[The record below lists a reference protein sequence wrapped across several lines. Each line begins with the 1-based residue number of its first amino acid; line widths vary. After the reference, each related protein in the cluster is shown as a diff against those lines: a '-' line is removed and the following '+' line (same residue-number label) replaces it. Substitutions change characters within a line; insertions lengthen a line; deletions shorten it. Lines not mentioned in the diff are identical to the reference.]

1 MSVRH
6 FQLAEL
12 VSNLKRQKDQLELKL
27 HLGQAEVK
35 DQWAQLETKLKRLQS
50 DFEPV
55 SNAASE
61 MTENVF
67 SALELAAGELKQGYD
82 RLSEAV
88 ENKKKS

>member
-1 MSVRH
+1 MSERH
-6 FQLAEL
+6 SQLAEL
-12 VSNLKRQKDQLELKL
+12 VSNLKRQKDQLALKL

-35 DQWAQLETKLKRLQS
+35 DQWAQLETRLKRLQS
-50 DFEPV
+50 DLEPV
-55 SNAASE
+55 SDAASE

-88 ENKKKS
+88 ENEKKS

>member
-1 MSVRH
+1 MSKRH
-6 FQLAEL
+6 SQLAEL

-27 HLGQAEVK
+27 HLGQKEAK
-35 DQWAQLETKLKRLQS
+35 DQWAQLETKLNRLQS

-55 SNAASE
+55 FNAVSE

-82 RLSEAV
+82 RFSEAI
-88 ENKKKS
+88 EKKSD

>member
-1 MSVRH
+1 MSERH